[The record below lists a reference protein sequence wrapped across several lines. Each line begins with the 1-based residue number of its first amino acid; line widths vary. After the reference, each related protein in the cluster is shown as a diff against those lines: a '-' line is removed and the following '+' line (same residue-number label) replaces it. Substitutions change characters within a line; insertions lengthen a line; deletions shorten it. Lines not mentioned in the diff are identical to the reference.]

1 MTSKLKTDILE
12 TVSGSG
18 TIALTNQLSG
28 MTSASMPSGS
38 VIQVVNATNTYDA
51 QGGYLVQTS
60 SSTFVAAALAVSI
73 TPSSTSSKIMV
84 FFNTT
89 VYRTSNSA
97 FLTVYRDSTNIAG
110 ANGLSNPT
118 GGLTVWLPVGV
129 QYLDSPNTTSSVQYT
144 LFARSQSGVLY
155 VGGDGDLINS
165 ITVMEIKG

>member
-1 MTSKLKTDILE
+1 MTSKLKTDVLE

-84 FFNTT
+84 FFNTS
-89 VYRTSNSA
+89 VYRASHSGY
-97 FLTVYRDSTNIAG
+97 LTVYRDSTNIAG
-110 ANGLSNPT
+110 ADGLAAPT
-118 GGLTVWLPVGV
+118 GGNPTWIPVGV

-144 LFARSQSGVLY
+144 LFARSQSGIFY
-155 VGGDGDLINS
+155 VGGDNDLINS
-165 ITVMEIKG
+165 ITLMEIKG

>member
-1 MTSKLKTDILE
+1 MTSKLKTDVLE

-38 VIQVVNATNTYDA
+38 VLQVISVTNTEAA

-84 FFNTT
+84 FFNTS
-89 VYRTSNSA
+89 VYRASNSGY
-97 FLTVYRDSTNIAG
+97 LTVYRDSTNIAG
-110 ANGLSNPT
+110 ADGLAAPT
-118 GGLTVWLPVGV
+118 GGNATWIPVGV